1 MTPNTLLWPILL
13 PAAAAVATF
22 LVPTR
27 VKWVRE
33 AIGLAA
39 SAVLVYLAFALFA
52 VKNLEFRLPWM
63 GQGIGFELRLFHFSA
78 FILVGLAGF
87 LFLITLYSTVK
98 MNGHPRIREYYA
110 YVFLTAALANGAVL
124 ADNFVPFVFFWE
136 GLLVTLYGLITL
148 GRKEANRTA
157 VKAFVINGLCDFC
170 MILGIGILW
179 AQTGTLTISQISV
192 KPEGLAVVAFLMMM
206 IGAIGKAGAMPFHTW
221 IPDAAID
228 APVTFMAF
236 MPAAFEKLLGI
247 YLLARITLDLF
258 KLEKGSGLS
267 LVLMIIGAATIVLA
281 VMMALIQ
288 KDFKRLLSY
297 HAVSQVGYMI
307 LGIGTAVPIGIA
319 GGLFH
324 MINHAMYK
332 CGLFLSA
339 GSVEYRTGTTELK
352 KLGGL
357 AKVMPLPAAGFTV
370 CALAI
375 SGVWPFNGF
384 VSKEMIFHGT
394 IESGYVVFAI
404 AAWVGA
410 IFTFASF
417 LKAGHSVFFGPR
429 SAEAPAETK
438 PVKESPAPIVIPIL
452 ILALLCITFG
462 VANKLPLRT
471 FIQPILEGHVEA
483 GESIDFTGG
492 ALNVFTPIAGISI
505 LCLLLAFGLHAFGW
519 KKGGKK
525 AYLASEPVHKFPV
538 LHTIYNW
545 AENRVFDLYEQG
557 VIVLNGLAMVLFKG
571 VDRPIDF
578 VYEKIV
584 TKTGEAFTGVLRKA
598 HTGHYASYLA
608 WCLGGLVAIAA
619 LINALLK

>member
-13 PAAAAVATF
+13 PAAVAVVAF
-22 LVPTR
+22 LIPTR
-27 VKWVRE
+27 MKWLRD
-33 AIGLAA
+33 ALGLAA

-63 GQGIGFELRLFHFSA
+63 GQGIGFELRLFHFSG
-78 FILVGLAGF
+78 FILIGLAGF
-87 LFLITLYSTVK
+87 LFLIALYSTVK
-98 MNGHPRIREYYA
+98 MKDHPRIREYYA

-136 GLLVTLYGLITL
+136 GLLVTMYGLITL

-157 VKAFVINGLCDFC
+157 VKAFIINGLCDFC
-170 MILGIGILW
+170 LILGIGILW

-192 KPEGLAVVAFLMMM
+192 KPEGLAVVAFVMMM

-267 LVLMIIGAATIVLA
+267 LLLMIIGATTIVLA

-288 KDFKRLLSY
+288 KDLKRLLSY

-319 GGLFH
+319 GGIFH

-332 CGLFLSA
+332 SGLFLSA
-339 GSVEYRTGTTELK
+339 GSVEHRTGTTDLRR
-352 KLGGL
+352 LGGL
-357 AKVMPLPAAGFTV
+357 SKVMPFTAAGFTV

-375 SGVWPFNGF
+375 SGVWPLNGF
-384 VSKEMIFHGT
+384 VSKEMIFHGAM
-394 IESGYVVFAI
+394 ESGYWIFAV
-404 AAWVGA
+404 AAWLGA

-429 SAEAPAETK
+429 SAEAPTEAK

-462 VANKLPLRT
+462 VANKLPLTT
-471 FIQPILEGHVEA
+471 FIQPVLEGHVEA
-483 GESIDFTGG
+483 GEAIDFTPH
-492 ALNVFTPIAGISI
+492 ALSLFTPIAGISM

-525 AYLASEPVHKFPV
+525 AYLASEPVHKAPV
-538 LHTIYNW
+538 LHTIYDW

-557 VIVLNGLAMVLFKG
+557 VIVLNGLAVVLFKG

-578 VYEKIV
+578 VYEKVV
-584 TKTGEAFTGVLRKA
+584 TRTGEAFTGLLRKA
-598 HTGHYASYLA
+598 HNGHYANYLA

-619 LINALLK
+619 LLNALLK